1 MMKLLSTCFL
11 TAALYGTEAQA
22 DTSLPAATPF
32 AGVDKKLPMLEL
44 LPVGQVLPK
53 VSLSRYEGP
62 RLSMLLTAS
71 SVTVAAPQEIAA
83 NILNVYL
90 YGKNNQTSHLFTQ
103 AASYFLDKKLAVSH
117 TETTLREENLSA
129 KGTGLYLDTNIKRGI
144 ILGPVQTT
152 IRMAQRNKEPFLF
165 MKKLSSL
172 LLALAGSLACSGANG
187 VPSHIVQPLPR
198 ELDPRLEQPLT
209 PPSHIV
215 RPLTEEETAR
225 RERELAPVP
234 TAGLKEDG
242 EKAIQTYSA
251 QEKTVDGRIQEF
263 RQQHQ
268 VAGNTPAPAAE
279 TTPSSAASGPEEG
292 FLQANSPK
300 DLYTV
305 DCDGDLYFD
314 MEEGVLVF
322 MKNVRVRNPGLSM
335 DCADHLKIYAEF
347 VPKKPGDK
355 KPSDIKKEKGKE
367 ENQTQVALPNG
378 GNFDYNSIKTVA
390 ASGNVKASYTNKQ
403 TETSNAQAE
412 KITYNAK
419 TGEIILTGAPVIVTP
434 DVIVKNPNKDAFI
447 RVYSNGNMYG
457 SRGTKT
463 TFRHV
468 DKKLSDRENQK
479 TSRKP

>member
-1 MMKLLSTCFL
+1 
-11 TAALYGTEAQA
+11 
-22 DTSLPAATPF
+22 
-32 AGVDKKLPMLEL
+32 
-44 LPVGQVLPK
+44 
-53 VSLSRYEGP
+53 
-62 RLSMLLTAS
+62 
-71 SVTVAAPQEIAA
+71 
-83 NILNVYL
+83 
-90 YGKNNQTSHLFTQ
+90 
-103 AASYFLDKKLAVSH
+103 
-117 TETTLREENLSA
+117 
-129 KGTGLYLDTNIKRGI
+129 
-144 ILGPVQTT
+144 
-152 IRMAQRNKEPFLF
+152 

-198 ELDPRLEQPLT
+198 ELDLHLEQPLT

-215 RPLTEEETAR
+215 RPLTAEETAR

-279 TTPSSAASGPEEG
+279 TTSSSAASGPEEG

-355 KPSDIKKEKGKE
+355 KPSDVKKEKGKE

-403 TETSNAQAE
+403 GETSNAQAE